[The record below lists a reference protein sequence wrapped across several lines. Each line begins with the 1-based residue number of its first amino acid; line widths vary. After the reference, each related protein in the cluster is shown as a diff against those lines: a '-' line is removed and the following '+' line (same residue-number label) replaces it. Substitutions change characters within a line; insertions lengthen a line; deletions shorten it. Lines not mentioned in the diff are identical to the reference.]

1 MNQRRFVTLAV
12 ALGAAIPVVWL
23 IAYWVFLRGNSA
35 LVNSIM
41 SEEHL
46 RVISIIWPSWLL
58 LMADPEERGLT
69 IPAVS
74 IAINALL
81 YGIVG
86 WLIWFGLNR
95 KNRLILTAVAATL
108 IICWYVLLRWLYFG
122 G

>member
-1 MNQRRFVTLAV
+1 MSQRRFVTLAV
-12 ALGAAIPVVWL
+12 ALGTAIPVFWL
-23 IAYWVFLRGNSA
+23 IVYWVFLRGNSA

-41 SEEHL
+41 SEGHL
-46 RVISIIWPSWLL
+46 RALSVIWPSWLL
-58 LMADPEERGLT
+58 LMADPEERSVA

-95 KNRLILTAVAATL
+95 NRLVLVAVAVAL
-108 IICWYVLLRWLYFG
+108 ITGWYILLRWLYVG